1 MAAEAGLQDVTQGFL
16 RWRCRRGMREL
27 DLLLGRWLDR
37 GWAVADASRRAAF
50 LRLLEEPDP
59 QLADWLLH
67 GHRPDD
73 QTIST
78 LLDDIVSRHN

>member
-1 MAAEAGLQDVTQGFL
+1 MQDVTQGLL

-27 DLLLGRWLDR
+27 DLLLSRWLDC
-37 GWAVADASRRAAF
+37 GWAVADAGRRAAF

-73 QTIST
+73 QPIAT
-78 LLDDIVSRHN
+78 LLDDIVSRRL